1 MRAEKR
7 EPGLLRVW
15 NWGRHR
21 SSTRGQQRPS
31 SPESTAEHKGSLCD
45 CYYTSWHNT
54 KKNEANRMKFLW
66 CSRTEGQTSA
76 GCRKGDKGRTEEKIT
91 LKTEW
96 RREKQKKQRRRKE
109 GQKNVRPLFKLH
121 SEMALRYLQC
131 LIRSSVLLTLDLTSL
146 AANPQGHINSFN
158 TESPQCAAAQSCKQ
172 APEPKPGPYQ
182 TTFIQTRDKK
192 GSETSTALRTNE
204 ASDLWNQT
212 CKLELLT
219 ALLQQVSD
227 RDGTELDML
236 VTVGPGS
243 FFPDVD
249 SVIWS
254 RWDSNNREINQWI
267 VSLKTE
273 PQKKAFSFSAPC
285 LFYAQNTSTR
295 SHSGRV
301 PVRWSS
307 RLNWLL
313 SI

>member
-1 MRAEKR
+1 MWFLLWKLFSKSEESWWRVFTCWEVRSFTRWCNAEECELSSSCPRRDELNSEGQKKKIRAVCVALITQSETQCRQRYESWETRARSAPCVELRTTQIIHKR
-7 EPGLLRVW
+7 AA
-15 NWGRHR
+15 
-21 SSTRGQQRPS
+21 
-31 SPESTAEHKGSLCD
+31 PESTAEHKGSLCD

-96 RREKQKKQRRRKE
+96 RREKQKKQRGRKE
-109 GQKNVRPLFKLH
+109 GQKNVRPLFKVH

-131 LIRSSVLLTLDLTSL
+131 LIWSSVLLTLDLTSL

-212 CKLELLT
+212 
-219 ALLQQVSD
+219 
-227 RDGTELDML
+227 
-236 VTVGPGS
+236 
-243 FFPDVD
+243 F
-249 SVIWS
+249 
-254 RWDSNNREINQWI
+254 N
-267 VSLKTE
+267 
-273 PQKKAFSFSAPC
+273 
-285 LFYAQNTSTR
+285 
-295 SHSGRV
+295 
-301 PVRWSS
+301 
-307 RLNWLL
+307 
-313 SI
+313 